1 MGIFGALTTAVT
13 GLRAQSFALENISGN
28 IANSQTTAFKR
39 VDTSF
44 LDLIPDNP
52 PSKQLSGTVAASSRA
67 TNTVQGDFQSAS
79 IGTFMAINGDGFFVV
94 QKPSG
99 FTDGRPTFDGS
110 DLYTRRGDFQTDK
123 DGFLV
128 NGAGYY
134 LMGIPVDAKTGNLA
148 GSVPQLLKFQN
159 DFLPAQPTTQ
169 IQYRANLADYPATQA
184 HDNSVPGSEL
194 IDPRTFSAN
203 PVAGSPA
210 PAQITG
216 FGALLSGDANAL
228 LTGTQVVPAATT
240 ATAIGAFTI
249 NGQVVGITN
258 GMSHAQVLAAIN
270 SPTAVNGTGGF
281 TAAGGT
287 VGGAPAAITIT
298 AAGLNGGAAVT
309 VNTLLATDTAAQ
321 VATKINT
328 ALAGATGGAAGISAQ
343 VVGGQIVMNS
353 ALADAV
359 TLAGDGATLTAIGY
373 ATGNR
378 NSTVGTVPPGMLAA
392 TFDGSGHLVL
402 ESSSADNAIDL
413 ASSSP
418 TVMAELGLSVGTI
431 KPTNLLTQSAVAQ
444 GQTMDIK
451 IGSNPT
457 LSVVFGTG
465 VGEVSTMAELL
476 AKLNTLTG
484 GSATVN
490 NTNGNI
496 EIGAN
501 SLGDTIQ
508 ISGTAN
514 ASNFGIRTLTGLP
527 SNQQVLGLDTT
538 AFLNQTIGGGA
549 ITAYDQ
555 SGAPVNMQLRWGK
568 VDSAALGTGHS
579 DVWNLFYQTDSNAT
593 GTQVAW
599 QNAGVNYTF
608 DANGQMNPL
617 IANTTLTDVTVNGV
631 ALGTLQIVH
640 GSGGLTQFSDTNG
653 TAQVNL
659 IQQDGFP
666 AGSLQTIAIS
676 DKGRVVGTY
685 SNGRTL
691 DLAEVTLANFNGPN
705 QLKRLDGGA
714 FAVTDDS
721 GPAILG
727 ASGKI
732 VGSSLEGS
740 NVDIADEFTKLIVT
754 QQAYSA
760 NTRVVTT
767 SNQMVQDVLNMLR

>member
-39 VDTSF
+39 EDTSF

-52 PSKQLSGTVAASSRA
+52 PSKQLAGTVAASARA
-67 TNTVQGDFQSAS
+67 TNTVQGDFQAAS

-94 QKPSG
+94 QKPSS

-128 NGAGYY
+128 NGAGNY
-134 LMGIPVDAKTGNLA
+134 LMGIPVDAKTGNLS

-169 IQYRANLADYPATQA
+169 IQYRANLAAYPLSTA
-184 HDNSVPGSEL
+184 HDASVPGSEL
-194 IDPRTFSAN
+194 INPNTFSAN
-203 PVAGSPA
+203 PIAGAPA
-210 PAQITG
+210 PAKITG
-216 FGALLSGDANAL
+216 FGATLSDDADAL
-228 LTGTQVVPAATT
+228 LTGTQVVPASLTQT
-240 ATAIGAFTI
+240 GAFTI
-249 NGQVVGITN
+249 NGQVATTVN
-258 GMSHAQVLAAIN
+258 GMTHAQLLAAIN
-270 SPTAVNGTGGF
+270 TPTAVNGTGGF

-287 VGGAPAAITIT
+287 VGGAPAAITIA
-298 AAGLNGGAAVT
+298 AAGLNGGLPVSVGTITAA
-309 VNTLLATDTAAQ
+309 DTASQ

-328 ALAGATGGAAGISAQ
+328 ALAGASGGADGISAQ
-343 VVGGQIVMNS
+343 VLNGQVVMSS

-359 TLAGDGATLTAIGY
+359 TLAGDTATLTAIGY
-373 ATGNR
+373 AAGNR
-378 NSTVGTVPPGMLAA
+378 NSSVGTVPPGMLNA
-392 TFDGSGHLVL
+392 TFDGSNHLL
-402 ESSSADNAIDL
+402 LKSSSADNAIDI
-413 ASSSP
+413 SSSTP
-418 TVMAELGLSVGTI
+418 NLLAELGLSVGTTQ
-431 KPTNLLTQSAVAQ
+431 PTNLLTQSAAAQ
-444 GQTMDIK
+444 GQTMTVK
-451 IGSNPT
+451 VGSNPMLT
-457 LSVVFGTG
+457 ITFGTG
-465 VGEVSTMAELL
+465 AGEVSTLSELQSAL
-476 AKLNTLTG
+476 GSLTG
-484 GSATVN
+484 AS
-490 NTNGNI
+490 TNLDSSGNI
-496 EIGAN
+496 KIQAN
-501 SLGDTIQ
+501 SLGDTVQ
-508 ISGTAN
+508 IGGNATA
-514 ASNFGIRTLTGLP
+514 ANFGIHTLTALS
-527 SNQQVLGLDTT
+527 SNQQVLGMDTT
-538 AFLNQTIGGGA
+538 SFINESIGGGA

-555 SGAPVNMQLRWGK
+555 SGSPVNLQLRWGK
-568 VDSAALGTGHS
+568 VDSASLGASHT
-579 DVWNLFYQTDSNAT
+579 DTWNLFYQVNTNAT

-599 QNAGVNYTF
+599 QNAGVNYSF

-617 IANTTLTDVTVNGV
+617 IANTTLNNVTVDGIS
-631 ALGTLQIVH
+631 LGTLQIAH

-666 AGSLQTIAIS
+666 AGSLQTISIS

-727 ASGKI
+727 APGKI